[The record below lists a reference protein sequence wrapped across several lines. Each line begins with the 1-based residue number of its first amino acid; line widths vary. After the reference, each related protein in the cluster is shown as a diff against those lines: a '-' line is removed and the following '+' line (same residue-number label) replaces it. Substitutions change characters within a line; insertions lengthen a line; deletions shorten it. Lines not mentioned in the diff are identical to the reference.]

1 MTLDDLWALCV
12 GEIGMSAEDYLGSSW
27 REIVCTI
34 HGYYNRVKNQTR
46 VSWEQARMI
55 SYHALIAHV
64 KKGSLNNPQDL
75 IRFEWDEVNPDN
87 HFRTDMSQAEKN
99 EYFRVWAMKQKVKHE
114 IKQERK
120 NNSVKNG
127 KPR

>member
-12 GEIGMSAEDYLGSSW
+12 GEIGMSVGDYLGSSW
-27 REIVCTI
+27 REIVCVI

-55 SYHALIAHV
+55 SYHSLIAHV
-64 KKGSLNNPQDL
+64 KKGSLNSPSDL
-75 IRFEWDEVNPDN
+75 IRFDWDEVDKKN
-87 HFRTDMSQAEKN
+87 HFITDMSQEEKE
-99 EYFRVWAMKQKVKHE
+99 EYFRVWAMQQKVKHE

-120 NNSVKNG
+120 K
-127 KPR
+127 K